1 MIIEKIDTSN
11 DMIRMALLQNQISDK
26 RQELEKENQLL
37 AVSLEPADIHYRHW
51 AKAITQLNP
60 KNKDHEA
67 FVGEF
72 LPVDRPRDLMLG
84 AHILDYQEKRSKTEQ
99 EVIIKLYQVID
110 YKKTGNKTLLYQ
122 KLLSDKTNWVQV
134 VKNDIEAFLLQTH

>member
-1 MIIEKIDTSN
+1 MIIEKKNTAN
-11 DMIRMALLQNQISDK
+11 DLIRTALLQNQISEK
-26 RQELEKENQLL
+26 RQKLEKENQLL

-67 FVGEF
+67 FEGEF

-84 AHILDYQEKRSKTEQ
+84 THILDYQEKRGKTEQ

-122 KLLSDKTNWVQV
+122 KALSDKTNWVQV
-134 VKNDIEAFLLQTH
+134 VKDDIEAFLLQKH